1 MTGVTTALAD
11 VSAAL
16 LGEFIDAEGL
26 SAIAKMHP
34 DASGAHAPGMLV
46 IAGGRKKRRLTKRD
60 SHAALREGY
69 LQQGR
74 RLAGTA
80 PPAQPHGDSRKR
92 AVTAGLSAVGAGAG
106 VGGLAYGAH
115 DMRTAVREGR
125 KIPLKTKAL
134 VPLEIAGLGGEVMAT
149 RILHGDAKKA
159 KLQKFEPKDAPGDIV
174 WGGTFSKF
182 DDSKRL
188 AFGWASVVELN
199 GQPVIDRQ
207 GDVISV
213 DEIENAGYEYMLNS
227 RIGGRMH
234 ERTADDKP
242 VHASDVVESVIFT
255 PEKCT
260 AMGISKELSGR
271 WWLGVKV
278 RGDDDWDSVRKGELT
293 GFSIH
298 GKGLRKSTTV
308 EELLAGLST

>member
-1 MTGVTTALAD
+1 MSGVTTAFAD

-16 LGEFIDAEGL
+16 LGDLVDVEGL
-26 SAIAKMHP
+26 AAIAKMHP
-34 DASGAHAPGMLV
+34 DASEVHAPGMLV
-46 IAGGRKKRRLTKRD
+46 IAGGKKRKRVQKAGI
-60 SHAALREGY
+60 SPRGLVQGF
-69 LQQGR
+69 LQQKR

-80 PPAQPHGDSRKR
+80 PLPQVGEKAVDAKSIARGR
-92 AVTAGLSAVGAGAG
+92 AARADFDRFASTKTGKAVLI
-106 VGGLAYGAH
+106 VGGA
-115 DMRTAVREGR
+115 
-125 KIPLKTKAL
+125 KAAL
-134 VPLEIAGLGGEVMAT
+134 HTFGGQKQ
-149 RILHGDAKKA
+149 DPYYYSKA
-159 KLQKFEPKDAPGDIV
+159 DEPGDIV

-182 DDSKRL
+182 DDDKKL
-188 AFGWASVVELN
+188 AFGWASVVSLN

-242 VHASDVVESVIFT
+242 VHVSDVVESVIFT

-271 WWLGVKV
+271 WWMGVKV
-278 RGDDDWDSVRKGELT
+278 REDEDWQKVKKGEWT

-308 EELLAGLST
+308 EELMAGLST